1 MRFIIREQDSERLL
15 AAGLFSYHHNG
26 QYTGVTE
33 EWRLTEVLNRYQIL
47 RTDIDARESKSEEST
62 LFHMV
67 INSENQP
74 ERLKIRFFSPASQ
87 GWADLIM
94 GDNII
99 TLTQKIGH
107 QRWEDEAPYADKS
120 GFLFSSA
127 AWLGYWMS
135 HQGSKV
141 ASRILHL
148 SQKEK
153 FELVERP
160 LAVQRQEGKPV
171 IIGGQSIPAEL
182 FTVTISDEKQNLWI
196 DKFGLGLKVVL
207 GNGLTAVETR
217 YIRRM

>member
-15 AAGLFSYHHNG
+15 AAGLFSYLHNG

-33 EWRLTEVLNRYQIL
+33 EWRLTDVLNRYRIL
-47 RTDIDARESKSEEST
+47 RIDIDARESKSEEST

-67 INSENQP
+67 LNRENQP

-87 GWADLIM
+87 GWADLLM

-99 TLTQKIGH
+99 TLTQEIGH
-107 QRWEDEAPYADKS
+107 QRWEDEVRYDVNS

-127 AWLGYWMS
+127 AWLGYWIG
-135 HQGSKV
+135 HQGSKR
-141 ASRILHL
+141 ASRIIHL
-148 SQKEK
+148 SQKDK

-160 LAVQRQEGKPV
+160 LALQKQEGKPV
-171 IIGGQSIPAEL
+171 LIGGRSIPTEL
-182 FTVTISDEKQNLWI
+182 FTVTLSDKIQNIWI
-196 DKFGLGLKVVL
+196 DKFGLTLKAAI
-207 GNGLTAVETR
+207 GNGFTAVETR